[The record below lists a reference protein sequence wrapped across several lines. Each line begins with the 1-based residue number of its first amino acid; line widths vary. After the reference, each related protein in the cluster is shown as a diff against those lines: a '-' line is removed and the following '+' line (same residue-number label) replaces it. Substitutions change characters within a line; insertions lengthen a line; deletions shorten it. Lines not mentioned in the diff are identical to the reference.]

1 MERIMD
7 ERSAAIKIGGQEY
20 PLLLSTLA
28 TKQIAKR
35 FGGLEELSDK
45 LMKTENFESALDEY
59 IWLIMV
65 LANQPIMIHNLW
77 NPEDKKPLLT
87 EEMLDLMT
95 SPFELAEYKDA
106 IMDCMFKGMERH
118 VVSED
123 SGPNQQAG

>member
-1 MERIMD
+1 MD
-7 ERSAAIKIGGQEY
+7 ERSAIIKIGGQEY

-65 LANQPIMIHNLW
+65 LANQSIMIHNLW
-77 NPEDKKPLLT
+77 HPEDKKPLLT

-106 IMDCMFKGMERH
+106 IMDCMFKGMERN